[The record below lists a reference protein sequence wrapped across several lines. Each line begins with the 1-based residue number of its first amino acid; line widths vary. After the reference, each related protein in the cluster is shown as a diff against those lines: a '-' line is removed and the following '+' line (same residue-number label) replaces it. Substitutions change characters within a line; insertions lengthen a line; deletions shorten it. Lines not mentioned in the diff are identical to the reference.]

1 MITVEQIEKI
11 QAGLV
16 SGKSAC
22 IVGEK
27 AEWEKEVEE
36 ALEVLRQVYVETVFT
51 KV

>member
-22 IVGEK
+22 IVGK
-27 AEWEKEVEE
+27 KPEWEKEVEE
-36 ALEVLRQVYVETVFT
+36 ALEVLRQVYVETVF
-51 KV
+51 KKA

>member
-22 IVGEK
+22 IIGEK
-27 AEWEKEVEE
+27 TEWEKEVEE
-36 ALEVLRQVYVETVFT
+36 ALEVLRQVYVETVF
-51 KV
+51 KKA